1 MPQMLRS
8 PMDRIIFGDNQFF
21 GINHMSEDK
30 AQAQAER
37 FQSLSAIIDVIDC
50 AYDAGIRGFMFNTH
64 ERVAE
69 ICEHFRQHP
78 TRYADLRIYP
88 SMPYAHKYANAV
100 NEKGLIGA
108 LNEFVLGGGSAGS
121 VVSTIARGSKS
132 VVTRNPLDVM
142 RVLVDLEMRM
152 FRGLNVRAVFLQN
165 IVTDLLLGFGAGEI
179 FKAFSDHVQKKYGV
193 DAAFNSMNMPALL
206 DLLEESGIDNPIIC
220 SSINKIGYMMS
231 PDRDSYLGLLS
242 KRRFRPAAMSIL
254 ASGAVPAREAVQYVV
269 DAGVQSIVFGASSE
283 NHIRQ
288 TVQLID
294 EAFDARNSD
303 AAQGEHIQPAPVF
316 VAPNHDAVR
325 VKEIPVHSLPHEQ
338 VLESMAAHID
348 ARAKSQHICITNTES
363 MYFALRD
370 TTHRQYIDRS
380 AFSLCDGMGV
390 VVAGRAGGKRIQRF
404 NGPILL
410 EKSVEYGL
418 SRGWRHFFCGGREG
432 VADTLCNKL
441 SEKHPGFQAAGT
453 YCPPFRDLT
462 IEEERQMLAAIN
474 AAKPDIVWVGLGLLK
489 QEAWIT
495 KFADRIDAPWLIG
508 VGAAFDYHAGTARW
522 APAWIRNIGLE
533 WLYRLW
539 FEPRMLV
546 RNYRSAKFMLNA
558 SLYEFTK
565 RLARTSNTVK
575 Q

>member
-1 MPQMLRS
+1 
-8 PMDRIIFGDNQFF
+8 MDRIIFGDNQFF

-64 ERVAE
+64 ERVGE
-69 ICEHFRQHP
+69 ICDHFRTHP

-100 NEKGLIGA
+100 NERGLIGA
-108 LNEFVLGGGSAGS
+108 LNEFVFGGASAGG

-132 VVTRNPLDVM
+132 VVTRNPVDVM

-165 IVTDLLLGFGAGEI
+165 IVTDLLLGFGVGEI

-193 DAAFNSMNMPALL
+193 DAAFNSMNMPALHE
-206 DLLEESGIDNPIIC
+206 LLREAGVENPIIC
-220 SSINKIGYMMS
+220 SSINEIGYMMS
-231 PDRDSYLGLLS
+231 PDRVSHHQVLS
-242 KRRFRPAAMSIL
+242 ERQFRPAAMSIL
-254 ASGAVPAREAVQYVV
+254 ASGAVPVKEAVQYVV
-269 DAGVQSIVFGASSE
+269 DSGVQSIVFGASSE

-288 TVQLID
+288 TVQIIE
-294 EAFDARNSD
+294 EAYRAVDSD
-303 AAQGEHIQPAPVF
+303 AQPKLQAGPAPEIVH
-316 VAPNHDAVR
+316 NTDDAVR
-325 VKEIPVHSLPHEQ
+325 VKNIPVHSIPHEQ
-338 VLESMAAHID
+338 VLGSMATHIA
-348 ARAKSQHICITNTES
+348 ARAESRHICITNTES
-363 MYFALRD
+363 MYFAQRN
-370 TTHRQYIDRS
+370 TAHRNYINQS

-390 VVAGRAGGKRIQRF
+390 VIAGRAGGKRIQRF

-410 EKSVEYGL
+410 EKSVEFGV

-432 VADTLCNKL
+432 VADMLCDKL
-441 SEKHPGFQAAGT
+441 SNKYPGFQVAGAF
-453 YCPPFRDLT
+453 CPPFRDLT
-462 IEEERQMLAAIN
+462 IEEEEEMLAAIN

-495 KFADRIDAPWLIG
+495 KFADKIDSPWLIG

-522 APAWIRNIGLE
+522 APAWIGKIGLE

-539 FEPRMLV
+539 FEPRMLA

-558 SLYEFTK
+558 AVYELTERMTRPRK
-565 RLARTSNTVK
+565 TVN